1 MSPSRQ
7 TPRVDV
13 IEIKAQLLDK
23 IGRKRSDRYFH
34 HLTGLLSSRLSK
46 KEFDKLCIAAIGREN
61 IALHNKLISSIFK
74 NASLA
79 DLPPPLS
86 KEATSEGSQS
96 VGVGGPCQRNHLFH
110 DPGRPW
116 CSRKV
121 RTKSL
126 RDCKVRD
133 RPSPLGPNGKTNN
146 SAQHNSN
153 SYDEPTV
160 RAPDNGGMN
169 SCDLHRPV
177 EQNMAEMVSID
188 SRTFVEVVTV
198 EEGEEVEQEET
209 VSSRS
214 PLRAPLGVPFC
225 PMSIGSARSDLTGD
239 VSGSF
244 RENTELPDAESL
256 RKRMELMA
264 NSRGL
269 HGVTMDAANLLNNG
283 LDVFMKRM
291 IEACLVIPRARTRHY
306 QQAMPHDEKQFQQVP
321 SVNHFAGMNG
331 FYESDLRLLRGRSPA
346 VYRETTQQSFMASM
360 LDFRVAMEMKP
371 HLLGEDWP
379 IQLEKI
385 LLHSLSE

>member
-13 IEIKAQLLDK
+13 IEIKAQLVDR

-46 KEFDKLCIAAIGREN
+46 REFDKLCVATIGREN
-61 IALHNKLISSIFK
+61 VGLHNKLISSIFK

-96 VGVGGPCQRNHLFH
+96 VGVGAPCQRNHLFH

-133 RPSPLGPNGKTNN
+133 RPSPLGPNGKTNHSVQN
-146 SAQHNSN
+146 NSN

-160 RAPDNGGMN
+160 RAKDNGVTN

-214 PLRAPLGVPFC
+214 PLRAPLGIPFC
-225 PMSIGSARSDLTGD
+225 PMSIGSARSDLIGD
-239 VSGSF
+239 ESGRY
-244 RENTELPDAESL
+244 REITELPDAESL
-256 RKRMELMA
+256 RKRMEVMA
-264 NSRGL
+264 TSHGL

-283 LDVFMKRM
+283 LDAFMKRM
-291 IEACLVIPRARTRHY
+291 IEASLVISRARTRPH
-306 QQAMPHDEKQFQQVP
+306 QQTMPHEEKQFQQVAP
-321 SVNHFAGMNG
+321 VNHFSAVNG
-331 FYESDLRLLRGRSPA
+331 FYESDLRLLCSRSAA
-346 VYRETTQQSFMASM
+346 VHRETTNQGFMASM

-371 HLLGEDWP
+371 QLLGEDWP
-379 IQLEKI
+379 IQFEKI